1 MDIETMVFISVDVYE
16 WKKHLAHLMT
26 FSDRTKNL
34 SYLTKCYRSERKKRT
49 FLIIGCFHFVFLHVI
64 IIYLWFI
71 FKYVIDC
78 FKTVACK

>member
-49 FLIIGCFHFVFLHVI
+49 FLIIGCFHFVFFNDN
-64 IIYLWFI
+64 IY
-71 FKYVIDC
+71 IDMQ
-78 FKTVACK
+78 TGINLEVLR